1 MKDRY
6 MAACRRSFY
15 YLYEGTGGDDRI
27 SENALKRYL
36 KDIVN
41 FSYKD
46 V

>member
-1 MKDRY
+1 MKEQAETRTD
-6 MAACRRSFY
+6 
-15 YLYEGTGGDDRI
+15 